1 LVVLRVLAL
10 LAGIAGVAG
19 FFLPLVQYRDTSGKL
34 TQTATPYE
42 IATTEHDTSGVAEVA
57 RSLGASEEQAEQIA
71 EAAENSLL
79 AYRGAIIAFYVPAG
93 LLALV
98 SLIDVLRGR
107 MGRIAGFI
115 TLVLGA
121 ANLAVFGYFYIA
133 YARGGDAHASIGYGI
148 WLLAGAGGL
157 AALAGLIAV
166 FAPEGD

>member
-1 LVVLRVLAL
+1 MLRVLAL

-19 FFLPLVQYRDTSGKL
+19 FFLPLAQYRDSAGKL
-34 TQTATPYE
+34 MQTATPYE

-79 AYRGAIIAFYVPAG
+79 AYRGAIIAFYVPAA

-98 SLIDVLRGR
+98 ALIDLLRGR

-121 ANLAVFGYFYIA
+121 ANLAVFGYFYIGSQ
-133 YARGGDAHASIGYGI
+133 RNTDPHAALGYGV
-148 WLLAGAGGL
+148 WLLAAAGGL
-157 AALAGLIAV
+157 AALAGLIAL
-166 FAPEGD
+166 FAPEDD